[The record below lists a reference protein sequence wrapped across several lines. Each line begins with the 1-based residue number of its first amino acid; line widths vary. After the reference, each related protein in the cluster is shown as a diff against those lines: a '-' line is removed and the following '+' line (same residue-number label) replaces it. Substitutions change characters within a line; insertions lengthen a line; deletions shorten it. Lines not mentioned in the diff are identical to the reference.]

1 MPCIACN
8 SNDSELMFE
17 NISDLE
23 YETYK
28 PVNYFKCKNCNLIF
42 QNPVP
47 DTKILSSFYP
57 SEYRNFLPEGKSIFS
72 FLKDIQFLMLASKI
86 SKHLEKNSKILE
98 IGYGNGQLLST
109 IQKKGYKNLYGT
121 DFTDENSEVLLKK
134 RIKVATSNIEERFP
148 FNESFDVIIMNNV
161 IEHFSNPKKVLKICK
176 EHLSENGKIIL
187 ITPNSTAFELKIFKK
202 HWAGFHA
209 PRHTFIF
216 NRQNIKELATNLG
229 FKDVS
234 FEPVSDPGQWSI
246 SIQNILQN
254 KKLTK
259 VKLKNGMAWY
269 LMPLSLLFAPVSTVQ
284 NFTDRSTGM
293 MCVLY
298 S

>member
-161 IEHFSNPKKVLKICK
+161 IEHFSNP
-176 EHLSENGKIIL
+176 
-187 ITPNSTAFELKIFKK
+187 
-202 HWAGFHA
+202 
-209 PRHTFIF
+209 
-216 NRQNIKELATNLG
+216 
-229 FKDVS
+229 
-234 FEPVSDPGQWSI
+234 
-246 SIQNILQN
+246 
-254 KKLTK
+254 
-259 VKLKNGMAWY
+259 
-269 LMPLSLLFAPVSTVQ
+269 
-284 NFTDRSTGM
+284 
-293 MCVLY
+293 
-298 S
+298 